1 MCCHRSAVRRT
12 GTPFCEYAISTELE
26 PYVPEVP
33 QCPVVRYALSH
44 LSRVRFTHHFH
55 FAHQYPV
62 RYAICGAWNAPYACC
77 LAVQPFHQH
86 LLYTSENQWQEQQNH
101 HLRCH
106 AQAHP
111 YRFCYP
117 TIQQTLRSKIRT
129 CIASFKTASTRCKER
144 GSGYHSSSCQVC
156 LIQREFR
163 FLRFSKF
170 ALHSLAGALPHRLSR
185 VKVGVRPC
193 IEIQSPRS
201 PLKHNQSNTIER

>member
-33 QCPVVRYALSH
+33 QCPVVRHALSH

-62 RYAICGAWNAPYACC
+62 CYAICGAWNAPYACC

-86 LLYTSENQWQEQQNH
+86 LLYASENQWQEQQNH
-101 HLRCH
+101 RLRCH

-111 YRFCYP
+111 YRFCHP
-117 TIQQTLRSKIRT
+117 TIQQTLQSKIRT

-144 GSGYHSSSCQVC
+144 GSGYHSS
-156 LIQREFR
+156 RP
-163 FLRFSKF
+163 
-170 ALHSLAGALPHRLSR
+170 GALPHRLSR
-185 VKVGVRPC
+185 VKVGVRSC